1 MHDSPIRRKHLP
13 YPKDFLPSQAADKG
27 HPHSKRFAVSQDY
40 QIEASAIRKYQASIE
55 DPLPAQGLA
64 GQGGQGEG
72 QGGQGGQGQ
81 GGEKLVLQ
89 GAEVGQERPLQ
100 PHAPRVL
107 PVLDSDLLKKP
118 RFSLNPGEI
127 SEGEHEGQGSPG
139 TIRKQLENRQA
150 PLPPA
155 DPCRIELLQSGGSVR
170 HDAVIKFQAE
180 GERQWLQSE
189 QDLLRRFKEDRLR
202 RSSAQ
207 ELPVVGKVSREGR
220 RGSLG
225 QAKLALSRREARER
239 EDEDLPRFDQSV
251 VNRLK

>member
-13 YPKDFLPSQAADKG
+13 YPKDFLPPHPADKANL
-27 HPHSKRFAVSQDY
+27 HPKRFAVSQDY

-55 DPLPAQGLA
+55 DPAPALPQAS
-64 GQGGQGEG
+64 
-72 QGGQGGQGQ
+72 
-81 GGEKLVLQ
+81 EKLPLLQ
-89 GAEVGQERPLQ
+89 GAEISQEHPLQ
-100 PHAPRVL
+100 PHAQRVL
-107 PVLDSDLLKKP
+107 PFLDSDLLKKP
-118 RFSLNPGEI
+118 RFSLNPGEEI
-127 SEGEHEGQGSPG
+127 SEGDPEAQASPG

-180 GERQWLQSE
+180 GEKQWLQSE
-189 QDLLRRFKEDRLR
+189 QDLLRRFKEERMR

-220 RGSLG
+220 EGREGRRGSLG
-225 QAKLALSRREARER
+225 QTKLALSRREGREVRER